1 MTAAAAN
8 RDAGKIDGN
17 LCEGGV
23 AASATIYKNTML
35 MWNATGYLTPM
46 TDASGNVFAGVS
58 DGDAVGGD
66 SSGNIKVKYWRKGSF
81 EFVLSGAAITVN
93 GDLVYASD
101 DQTVKT
107 TAGDSTGVG
116 RAVKYLNSGK
126 QYIDIGGYC

>member
-8 RDAGKIDGN
+8 RDAGKIDGD

-66 SSGNIKVKYWRKGSF
+66 ASGNVRIKYWRKGAF
-81 EFVLSGAAITVN
+81 EFVNASAAITLN
-93 GDLVYASD
+93 GDLMYPAD
-101 DQTVKT
+101 DPTVT
-107 TAGDSTGVG
+107 GTAGTKTCVG

-126 QYIDIGGYC
+126 QYVDIGGYC